1 MHRAADVARTT
12 QRWSRSPLDPIGRQR
27 AFTYNEKRVAPAFSR
42 GVARTRAPRIAQEL
56 AQIVVDKVATYNP
69 LRRGHQPQSG
79 THDEA
84 TRPGPARD
92 YFLLAFT

>member
-1 MHRAADVARTT
+1 VLNLVLHGEARRILEEVA
-12 QRWSRSPLDPIGRQR
+12 
-27 AFTYNEKRVAPAFSR
+27 E
-42 GVARTRAPRIAQEL
+42 
-56 AQIVVDKVATYNP
+56 IVVDEIASYNP